1 MKKGCN
7 DRQFLVLA
15 LTQGTVMLHR
25 NQLWRRLN
33 QLVMLVIVMTLC
45 NLGFIYLYSSS
56 RPLLSP
62 HKDVWM
68 EETAKKGYMHNIP
81 REALVPTSSDL
92 QSPQLSETTQSNIR
106 STDAFTKNPP
116 QVNNAMLK
124 DLQQDV
130 VTRVASVPPVAM
142 VVRRKKLDLSKTQ
155 SPPAPFLR
163 DIVAPTRGTTRAYM
177 LADDYWEQQSS
188 GSRNLHLLQ
197 CWAGQLNLSVV
208 EPFMQDSSLRTHL
221 TSVHPLNK
229 QGQQELRFGDLFDL
243 QAWNKDSRELGYA
256 GLEPWEDFLINSPKD
271 IITVQFKYAYSNE
284 VRENKN
290 RLRQNPLIDHKSRY
304 TTGCPKGWPRE
315 QQIQFLKS
323 QNFRIVRDV
332 CFNFDYGDFLT
343 SDEFF
348 RHIYAH
354 YAPGDVTVVFKQ
366 WRGTGGIGRVLVKES
381 PCHNAFTQE
390 HIAPSRR
397 LISDAQSY
405 TQKYL
410 SEKNND
416 YIAIM
421 ARLEKSKITLR
432 RDGIVGYCLN
442 KTISYWENLRAD
454 TGLNTTFL
462 SIDIGKYGS
471 NSFRNTGDKSDLLTE
486 FKRFFTKLYNGSISI
501 SSWEH
506 RFEEISQSVDAGYIA
521 LLQKAIVTRAKCVI
535 FVGGGSFQKHAL
547 HLYQTLHPAQERC
560 IRIVKECTLP
570 KNLPL

>member
-1 MKKGCN
+1 M
-7 DRQFLVLA
+7 V
-15 LTQGTVMLHR
+15 HR
-25 NQLWRRLN
+25 NPLWRRLN
-33 QLVMLVIVMTLC
+33 LLVMFVIVMMLC
-45 NLGFIYLYSSS
+45 NLGYISHYSRS
-56 RPLLSP
+56 LIVSP
-62 HKDVWM
+62 HDDMWR
-68 EETAKKGYMHNIP
+68 EEAARKGYIHERDIIP
-81 REALVPTSSDL
+81 REVLAPTTSDL
-92 QSPQLSETTQSNIR
+92 QSPHLSRNTQSNIR
-106 STDAFTKNPP
+106 STDTFPRKLPVQA
-116 QVNNAMLK
+116 NNAMLK
-124 DLQQDV
+124 DLQHNAV
-130 VTRVASVPPVAM
+130 KREASVPPVAM
-142 VVRRKKLDLSKTQ
+142 VVRRKQLDLSKA
-155 SPPAPFLR
+155 PAAPFLR
-163 DIVAPTRGTTRAYM
+163 DIAAPKQGTTKAYM

-221 TSVHPLNK
+221 TSLHPLNK
-229 QGQQELRFGDLFDL
+229 QGQPELRFGDLFDL

-271 IITVQFKYAYSNE
+271 IITVQFKYAYSDE
-284 VRENKN
+284 VRANKN
-290 RLRQNPLIDHKSRY
+290 RLRQNPLIDVKSRY
-304 TTGCPKGWPRE
+304 TTGCPKGWPKE
-315 QQIQFLKS
+315 QQTQFLRS
-323 QNFRIVRDV
+323 QEFRIVRDV
-332 CFNFDYGDFLT
+332 CFNFEYGDFLT

-405 TQKYL
+405 IQKYL
-410 SEKNND
+410 SDKNNN

-454 TGLNTTFL
+454 TGVNTTFL

-471 NSFRNTGDKSDLLTE
+471 NSFRNTGDKSDLSTE

-521 LLQKAIVTRAKCVI
+521 LLQKAIVTQAKCVI

-547 HLYQTLHPAQERC
+547 HLYQTLHPTQERC

>member
-1 MKKGCN
+1 M
-7 DRQFLVLA
+7 
-15 LTQGTVMLHR
+15 HR
-25 NQLWRRLN
+25 MWRRLN
-33 QLVMLVIVMTLC
+33 LLVVFVIVMMLC
-45 NLGFIYLYSSS
+45 NFGYISFYS
-56 RPLLSP
+56 RPLIVSP
-62 HKDVWM
+62 QDDTWR
-68 EETAKKGYMHNIP
+68 EEAARKEYVHERDTIP
-81 REALVPTSSDL
+81 QEVLVPTSSDL
-92 QSPQLSETTQSNIR
+92 QSPHLSENTQSNIK
-106 STDAFTKNPP
+106 STDTFTRKLPA
-116 QVNNAMLK
+116 QANNAMLK
-124 DLQQDV
+124 DFQHNAV
-130 VTRVASVPPVAM
+130 RKREASVPPVAM
-142 VVRRKKLDLSKTQ
+142 VVRRKQLDSSKA
-155 SPPAPFLR
+155 PVAPFLR
-163 DIVAPTRGTTRAYM
+163 DIAAPKQGTTKAYM

-221 TSVHPLNK
+221 TSLHPLNK
-229 QGQQELRFGDLFDL
+229 QGQPELRFGDLFDL

-256 GLEPWEDFLINSPKD
+256 GLEPWEDFLTNSPKD
-271 IITVQFKYAYSNE
+271 IITVQFKYAYSDE
-284 VRENKN
+284 VRANKN
-290 RLRQNPLIDHKSRY
+290 RLRQNPLIDLKSRY
-304 TTGCPKGWPRE
+304 TTGCLKGWPKE
-315 QQIQFLKS
+315 QQIQFLRS

-332 CFNFDYGDFLT
+332 CFNFEYGDFLT

-354 YAPGDVTVVFKQ
+354 YAPRNVTVVFKQ

-381 PCHNAFTQE
+381 LCHNAFTQE

-405 TQKYL
+405 IQKYL
-410 SEKNND
+410 SDRNNN

-442 KTISYWENLRAD
+442 KIISYWENLRAD
-454 TGLNTTFL
+454 SGLNTTFL

-471 NSFRNTGDKSDLLTE
+471 NSFRNTGDKSDLSTE
-486 FKRFFTKLYNGSISI
+486 FKRFFTKLYNSSSSI

-506 RFEEISQSVDAGYIA
+506 GFEEISRSVDAGYIA

-547 HLYQTLHPAQERC
+547 HLYQTLHPTQERC
-560 IRIVKECTLP
+560 IHIVKECTLP